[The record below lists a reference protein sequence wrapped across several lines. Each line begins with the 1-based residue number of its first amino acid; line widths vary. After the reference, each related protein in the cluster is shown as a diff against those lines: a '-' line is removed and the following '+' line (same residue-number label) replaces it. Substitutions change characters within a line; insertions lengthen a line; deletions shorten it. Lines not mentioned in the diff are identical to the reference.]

1 MNFCGSSEDRLAIR
15 DLLDTF
21 ADAHTREDRELWASC
36 WADDATWVTTQGE
49 HRGKEQILAAWLS
62 WNNAYHRA
70 RSILFRVTFNQAAS
84 IQVNGD
90 TAIGRSYFS
99 VATFSQEIDGPL
111 HFYGMYRDEYV
122 KIDKRWLFKVRIYD
136 SIASIH
142 SKITAVSPKR
152 HGTD

>member
-1 MNFCGSSEDRLAIR
+1 MNFSGPCEDRLAIR

-36 WADDATWVTTQGE
+36 WADDAVWVTTQGE

-62 WNNAYHRA
+62 WNDAYHRA

-84 IQVNGD
+84 IQIDGD
-90 TAIGRSYFS
+90 SATGRSYFS
-99 VATFSQEIDGPL
+99 VATFSQETDGPV
-111 HFYGMYRDEYV
+111 HFYGMYRDRYA
-122 KIDKRWLFKVRIYD
+122 KSDGRWLFKSRAYD

-142 SKITAVSPKR
+142 SKISPVAPKISSE
-152 HGTD
+152 T